1 MATRITNVSGAPFP
15 LPAIYGGGTLLDQVP
30 KNSAIIADT
39 PANVAAALGSPPSTS
54 IRLDLVP
61 DGQPGAIT
69 PSSSASVGV
78 GYSPGTPGDWSS
90 VPTNVGAALDE
101 AAAEGAGGGHTLG
114 GDLAGTLPNP
124 TIGSGKVTSA
134 KLASGAASANI
145 GTLTGDLSGSTLP
158 ATTIAAGAVSSSKL
172 ASGAA
177 SANIGTLTG
186 DLNGSTLP
194 ATTIAAGAVSS
205 SKLASGAASANI
217 GTLSGD
223 LSGSVLPAANIAA
236 ASKPVLG
243 ASRQVRLVATGNLS
257 LNGAATIDGVAV
269 VTGDRVLAAGQTVA
283 SQNGIWIA
291 NTAGAWTQ
299 ASDWAT
305 GAVVGGMRTFV
316 SEGTA
321 WANTDWVLT
330 TSGAITV
337 GSTALAFYPRI
348 QKGTSAAMSS
358 GTTTISNVW
367 LKAGAQILLTVNTAG
382 GTQGVLAAASA
393 SRTAGA
399 GNGSFVISSS
409 SGSDSSTVDW
419 AILNV

>member
-1 MATRITNVSGAPFP
+1 MATRITNVSGAPYP
-15 LPAIYGGGTLLDQVP
+15 LPPIYGGGTLLDQVP

-39 PANVAAALGSPPSTS
+39 PANVATALGNPLSTT
-54 IRLDLVP
+54 IRLDQVP

-69 PSSSASVGV
+69 PNSSASVGV

-101 AAAEGAGGGHTLG
+101 AAADGAGGAHALG

-145 GTLTGDLSGSTLP
+145 GTLTGDL
-158 ATTIAAGAVSSSKL
+158 
-172 ASGAA
+172 
-177 SANIGTLTG
+177 
-186 DLNGSTLP
+186 NGST
-194 ATTIAAGAVSS
+194 
-205 SKLASGAASANI
+205 
-217 GTLSGD
+217 
-223 LSGSVLPAANIAA
+223 LPAANIAA

-243 ASRQVRLVATGNLS
+243 ASRQVRLVATSNLS
-257 LNGAATIDGVAV
+257 LSGAATIDGVAV
-269 VTGDRVLAAGQTVA
+269 VTGDRVLAAGQSTA

-321 WANTDWVLT
+321 WADTEWALT
-330 TSGAITV
+330 TSGTITV
-337 GSTALAFYPRI
+337 GTTGLAFYPRI
-348 QKGTSAAMSS
+348 QNGTSAAMSA

-367 LKAGAQILLTVNTAG
+367 LRAGAKIMLTANTAG

-409 SGSDSSTVDW
+409 SGSDTSTVDW